1 MYRFVS
7 SNKAKENLKTSS
19 ADDNEHNKELGKPD
33 YDEDQDQPEEE
44 EMGKLHHQQRIR
56 FSEPICIYFYYLNN
70 TKKLNLARIK
80 EVVVAIEWE
89 SKRVYSLV
97 GRL

>member
-1 MYRFVS
+1 
-7 SNKAKENLKTSS
+7 
-19 ADDNEHNKELGKPD
+19 
-33 YDEDQDQPEEE
+33 
-44 EMGKLHHQQRIR
+44 MGKLHHQQRIR